1 MSSTRSPQSSPS
13 MSTSDDSPCASS
25 EECMNRRV
33 IMLVHGAREAL
44 DKVEQLVH
52 FHSDEHRMEVKK
64 ELVDI
69 KDKINKIYIE
79 CLQCTGGD
87 DGEP

>member
-1 MSSTRSPQSSPS
+1 MSSTKLPLSSPS
-13 MSTSDDSPCASS
+13 MSTSADSACPSS
-25 EECMNRRV
+25 EDCVNRKV
-33 IMLVHGAREAL
+33 MGYIHSARATL
-44 DKVEQLVH
+44 DEVEKMVH
-52 FHSDEHRMEVKK
+52 FHGDQQRIEAKGK
-64 ELVDI
+64 LTEL